1 MQRWAT
7 VGLLLVLVVVVVIR
21 FAFDDGDEPP
31 QGALRAVT
39 CERAE
44 TVEDPLSID
53 LGVISIDDLRDAPRS
68 PEGVVAF
75 DAVVAPRTEDVGV
88 VILQAG
94 ADGVPLRLRSGGFG
108 DGPLTASAL
117 ITLERCAEPA
127 RYEVELDLAEPA
139 CVFLVASDPTEG
151 AFRQLPVPLGA
162 ACESVA
168 PPD

>member
-7 VGLLLVLVVVVVIR
+7 VALLLVLVVVVVIR
-21 FAFDDGDEPP
+21 FAFDADDTPP
-31 QGALRAVT
+31 EGALRAVT

-44 TVEDPLSID
+44 TVDEPLSID
-53 LGVISIDDLRDAPRS
+53 LGVISIDDLRDVPRS
-68 PEGVVAF
+68 PEGIVAF

-108 DGPLTASAL
+108 DGPLAAAAL
-117 ITLERCAEPA
+117 ITLERCAESA
-127 RYEVELDLAEPA
+127 RYRLELDLAEPA
-139 CVFLVASDPTEG
+139 CVFLVASDPAEG
-151 AFRQLPVPLGA
+151 AFRQLPVPLGVP
-162 ACESVA
+162 CDSVA